1 MNRTTSL
8 PRAITIALMLST
20 VFLLFTFG
28 GGERQ
33 QLSAA
38 DKEPRE
44 ITWQELIPEDFKQ
57 PENPFIT
64 MSQEEI
70 DKLMDGSAESLAKL
84 DKMQEEFNYAPTVP
98 SLDGLRVKLPAY
110 ITPLDFDG
118 QMKMEEFLLV
128 PYQGACMH
136 TPPPPSNQIVHAQ
149 APEAIEV
156 DDPYSPVWAIGKLR
170 VDTVQSALAEA
181 GYRLEVEKVMPYTRP

>member
-1 MNRTTSL
+1 MKRITC
-8 PRAITIALMLST
+8 PAITSALVLSG
-20 VFLLFTFG
+20 VFLLLTFA

-149 APEAIEV
+149 APEAIEI
-156 DDPYSPVWAIGKLR
+156 DDPYSPVWAIGKIR
-170 VDTVQSALAEA
+170 VDTVQSDLAEA